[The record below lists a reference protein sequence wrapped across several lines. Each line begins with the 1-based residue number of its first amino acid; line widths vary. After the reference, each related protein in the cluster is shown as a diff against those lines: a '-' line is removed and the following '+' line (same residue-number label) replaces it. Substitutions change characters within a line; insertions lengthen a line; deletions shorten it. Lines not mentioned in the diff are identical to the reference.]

1 MKWALKIVGKLF
13 LSRLPIDYSI
23 WRSVG
28 IFRNGG
34 MNQVE
39 YALKIFSLHAER
51 CFPNGFLPGVTMLE
65 LGPGDSIASA
75 VIANAYGAKKTY
87 LVDVGNYAV
96 KDIAFYKTLTEWLNK
111 QNIRRALN
119 IDAITSFSSLVNKCH
134 ATYLTRGL
142 ESLREVPDSSVDM
155 IWSHSVLEHIRA
167 FELEDVLLELNRILK
182 PGGFFSH
189 NIDYQDH
196 LQGALNNLRF
206 SSRIWES
213 DIFAKSGFY
222 TNRIPAVIMHD
233 LLRRSGTTVLKEEFG
248 RWPKMPINR
257 KWLAKE
263 FKIYSDEI
271 LLNRT
276 SHILGVKNV

>member
-1 MKWALKIVGKLF
+1 MKWALKIAGKLI
-13 LSRLPIDYSI
+13 LSRLPINYSI
-23 WRSVG
+23 WRRVG

-34 MNQVE
+34 MNQAE

-51 CFPNGFLPGVTMLE
+51 CFPSGLMPGITILE

-75 VIANAYGAKKTY
+75 VIANAYGVAKTY
-87 LVDVGNYAV
+87 LVDAGSYAV
-96 KDIAFYKTLTEWLNK
+96 KDIAFYKNFSEWLNG
-111 QNIRRALN
+111 QNIKAPS
-119 IDAITSFSSLVNKCH
+119 IDAITSFSSLMNKCN
-134 ATYLTRGL
+134 ATYLTKGI
-142 ESLREVPDSSVDM
+142 ESLREIPDGSIDM
-155 IWSHSVLEHIRA
+155 IWSHSVLEHIRT
-167 FELEDVLLELNRILK
+167 FELEDVLAELNRILK

-206 SSRIWES
+206 PLWLWES
-213 DIFAKSGFY
+213 NFFAKSGFY
-222 TNRIPAVIMHD
+222 TNRIPAAIMHE
-233 LLRRSGTTVLKEEFG
+233 LCRKSGATVLKEGFG
-248 RWPKMPINR
+248 RWPRMPINR
-257 KWLAKE
+257 KYLAKE

>member
-1 MKWALKIVGKLF
+1 MKWALKIAGKLF
-13 LSRLPIDYSI
+13 LSRLPINYSI
-23 WRSVG
+23 WRRVG
-28 IFRNGG
+28 IFQNGE
-34 MNQVE
+34 MNQAE

-51 CFPNGFLPGVTMLE
+51 CFPNGLLPGITILE

-75 VIANAYGAKKTY
+75 VIANAYGAEKTY

-96 KDIAFYKTLTEWLNK
+96 KDIAFYKNLTEWLNK
-111 QNIRRALN
+111 KNIRAPN
-119 IDAITSFSSLVNKCH
+119 IDAINSFSSLMNKCH
-134 ATYLTRGL
+134 AKYLTRGV
-142 ESLREVPDSSVDM
+142 ESLREIPENSVDM

-167 FELEDVLLELNRILK
+167 FELEDVLAELSRILK

-196 LQGALNNLRF
+196 LQGSLNNLRF
-206 SSRIWES
+206 PKYIWES
-213 DIFAKSGFY
+213 DVFAKSGFY
-222 TNRIPAVIMHD
+222 TNRIPALVMHD
-233 LLRRSGTTVLKEEFG
+233 LCRKSGVRVLKEGFG

-263 FKIYSDEI
+263 FKIYSDEV

-276 SHILGVKNV
+276 SHILGIKDL